1 MEAGAIPALI
11 EVVEQAQPDGQ
22 YAAAAALYNLAGRDR
37 EVRLAIMRSNA
48 VPALVQMLHAD
59 SWYGTSNHDVSL
71 MRWPHLN
78 AAVGTAAQQMLSSG
92 SAVMVLLRKSTW
104 CPSLDGEGMA
114 KQTRQHTQLVYTQEI
129 RPCSAFCIHI
139 ALCPFAQHSVC
150 QLMSGQEGLSCTDL
164 AVET

>member
-59 SWYGTSNHDVSL
+59 SWYGTKLSRYVS
-71 MRWPHLN
+71 
-78 AAVGTAAQQMLSSG
+78 
-92 SAVMVLLRKSTW
+92 
-104 CPSLDGEGMA
+104 D
-114 KQTRQHTQLVYTQEI
+114 
-129 RPCSAFCIHI
+129 
-139 ALCPFAQHSVC
+139 
-150 QLMSGQEGLSCTDL
+150 GLSTSECSSRHSSSTDVL
-164 AVET
+164 VRVS